1 MLSIL
6 GNVGGR
12 RGPSR
17 RELLKVGAVSLAGL
31 SLPDLL
37 RSRSHGQT
45 RDARPAQAMILLY
58 LQGAPSHI

>member
-17 RELLKVGAVSLAGL
+17 RELLKVGAVSLAMGTAV
-31 SLPDLL
+31 
-37 RSRSHGQT
+37 RVRTWRAAH
-45 RDARPAQAMILLY
+45 ARY
-58 LQGAPSHI
+58 WQGR